1 MTTNKRKRKA
11 EINRIRTAITVEY
24 HALSTVLCDDRITIR
39 AKDHTGEA
47 VLLPE
52 GMTPDQV
59 IIREPELDMAFDLLS
74 NAINCLNR
82 EVGRKENS

>member
-11 EINRIRTAITVEY
+11 ELNRIRKAITVEY
-24 HALSTVLCDDRITIR
+24 HALSTVMCDDMITPKPGGGGIV
-39 AKDHTGEA
+39 K
-47 VLLPE
+47 LPE

-59 IIREPELDMAFDLLS
+59 VVLEPELDKAIDLLS
-74 NAINCLNR
+74 DAINCLNR